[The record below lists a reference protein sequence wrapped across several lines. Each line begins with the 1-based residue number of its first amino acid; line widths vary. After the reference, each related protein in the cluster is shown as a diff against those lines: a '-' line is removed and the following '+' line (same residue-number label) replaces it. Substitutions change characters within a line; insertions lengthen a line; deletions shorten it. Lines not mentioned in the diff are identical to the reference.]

1 MGWFYVREVA
11 CTSGESENEK
21 FSSRS
26 IFLSPS
32 TSPPRSD
39 NLLHSIEH
47 CLTNSCSSI
56 CLRFF
61 FSSSCPGK
69 AAAVAPFCSFFR
81 QPPARPPPTAQHGLR
96 RLHYQ
101 RRLIPVHTG
110 GPASNSA
117 GPLHLYPGPE
127 HADLRAGPPKGPGQ
141 STEGSGRHAEGSG

>member
-21 FSSRS
+21 FSSSS

-32 TSPPRSD
+32 TSPPRRD
-39 NLLHSIEH
+39 NLHSIEH

-81 QPPARPPPTAQHGLR
+81 QPPAPPYSSTWLEKVALPEESHPGPHRRTCQQQCRSPPPLPRTRTR
-96 RLHYQ
+96 RSSSW
-101 RRLIPVHTG
+101 P
-110 GPASNSA
+110 S
-117 GPLHLYPGPE
+117 
-127 HADLRAGPPKGPGQ
+127 
-141 STEGSGRHAEGSG
+141 